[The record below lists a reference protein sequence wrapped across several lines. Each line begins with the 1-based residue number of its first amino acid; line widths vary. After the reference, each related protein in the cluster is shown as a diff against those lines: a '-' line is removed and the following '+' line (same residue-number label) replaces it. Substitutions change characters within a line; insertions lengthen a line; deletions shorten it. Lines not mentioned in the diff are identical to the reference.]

1 MAKVYA
7 TVYPRRPR
15 SKPLGD
21 ITAGS
26 IKDLRAKIVFRLNH
40 PKRFYSLDA
49 EDLVFYV
56 FGQSNGM
63 MLYKHGSILWMD
75 QGGYYHKVNAD
86 GTIG

>member
-7 TVYPRRPR
+7 TVYPRRPH

-21 ITAGS
+21 ITSDS
-26 IKDLRAKIVFRLNH
+26 IKGLRANIVFQLNH

-56 FGQSNGM
+56 FGSPNGM
-63 MLYKHGSILWMD
+63 MLYKQGSILWMD
-75 QGGYYHKVNAD
+75 QDGYYHHVNAD
-86 GTIG
+86 GTLG